1 MNFNER
7 IQELIYNIQLNV
19 FYEYFTKDNEQID
32 SCLINYLESAR
43 NLLINNNQQIEKI
56 KSYLKILL
64 EYSWEKLNTGIW
76 QNVKDVYRYFYAY
89 ACYIDVL
96 VDCKTLIQDNYQ
108 VNIFLILFYFILVG
122 YCEKM

>member
-1 MNFNER
+1 MNFNEK
-7 IQELIYNIQLNV
+7 IQILIKNIQLTV
-19 FYEYFTKDNEQID
+19 FHEGQEEID
-32 SCLINYLESAR
+32 VCLIDYLQSAR
-43 NLLINNNQQIEKI
+43 DCLIDHDRV

-76 QNVKDVYRYFYAY
+76 QNVKDIYRYLYAY

-96 VDCKTLIQDNYQ
+96 VDCRMLEKSTNYQ
-108 VNIFLILFYFILVG
+108 VNRIRFNIESLVVFLLVG